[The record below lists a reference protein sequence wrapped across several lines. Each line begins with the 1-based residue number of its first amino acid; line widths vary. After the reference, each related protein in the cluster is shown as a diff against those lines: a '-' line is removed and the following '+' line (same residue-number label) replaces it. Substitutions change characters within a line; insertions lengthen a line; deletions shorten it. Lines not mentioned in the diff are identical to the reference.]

1 MALLLYTAIIIKLTK
16 SLFLS
21 MPQWSAETP
30 PEMKKPSN
38 QIQQS
43 KAYMHPQPPG
53 MLPASE
59 SEGTVGPIKMSWSA
73 EAKAR
78 LDTIGES
85 EKAQAEELAYLVA
98 SRLGDVKT
106 KILYAQLETS

>member
-1 MALLLYTAIIIKLTK
+1 
-16 SLFLS
+16 
-21 MPQWSAETP
+21 
-30 PEMKKPSN
+30 
-38 QIQQS
+38 
-43 KAYMHPQPPG
+43 
-53 MLPASE
+53 
-59 SEGTVGPIKMSWSA
+59 MSWSA